1 MSGEIIELL
10 GDAGATS
17 TARREEDTPPGH
29 QEAGDAAESEPLN
42 PDQIRIRRSLARR
55 VSMYKKVFPAEIA
68 ELGSELDD
76 LIHKS
81 PEELAALLEEVQFLV
96 ETRRSTAQA
105 RGLFVAGLSMGE
117 AAGASVGL
125 CLKGLTA
132 TAASS
137 EEILRTVDECALKY
151 EGVVAPLDPAL
162 RLAMAVGQLVL
173 AIDASN
179 RALLVNNHLQPA
191 PIEAEAFAPAPIEA
205 KASATPTNHISREEY
220 RDL

>member
-1 MSGEIIELL
+1 
-10 GDAGATS
+10 
-17 TARREEDTPPGH
+17 
-29 QEAGDAAESEPLN
+29 
-42 PDQIRIRRSLARR
+42 
-55 VSMYKKVFPAEIA
+55 MYKKVFPAEIA

-125 CLKGLTA
+125 RLQGLTA

-151 EGVVAPLDPAL
+151 EGTVAPLDPAL

-179 RALLVNNHLQPA
+179 RVRESQPTPA
-191 PIEAEAFAPAPIEA
+191 PTEVKTPAPVA
-205 KASATPTNHISREEY
+205 PTNNISREEY

>member
-1 MSGEIIELL
+1 MLAETIELQ
-10 GDAGATS
+10 GDAGAGFS
-17 TARREEDTPPGH
+17 TRQEETPKSPRN
-29 QEAGDAAESEPLN
+29 QDSAGDGTAVASEPLS
-42 PDQIRIRRSLARR
+42 PADHAGEVKLRRSLARR
-55 VSMYKKVFPAEIA
+55 IARYKTVFPEEVS
-68 ELGSELDD
+68 ELGSELDG
-76 LIHKS
+76 LMYKS
-81 PEELAALLEEVQFLV
+81 PEELATLLEEVQFLV

-117 AAGASVGL
+117 AAGGYAGL
-125 CLKGLTA
+125 RLQGLTA

-173 AIDASN
+173 AVDASN
-179 RALLVNNHLQPA
+179 RARESQPTPA
-191 PIEAEAFAPAPIEA
+191 PIEV
-205 KASATPTNHISREEY
+205 KASAPAATTNINAREEY

>member
-1 MSGEIIELL
+1 MSGETIELL

-29 QEAGDAAESEPLN
+29 QEAGDEADSEPLS
-42 PDQIRIRRSLARR
+42 PDQVKLRRSLARR
-55 VSMYKKVFPAEIA
+55 IASYKKVFPAEIS
-68 ELGSELDD
+68 ELGSELDG
-76 LIHKS
+76 LMYKS
-81 PEELAALLEEVQFLV
+81 PEELATLLEEVQFLV

-117 AAGASVGL
+117 AAGGYAGL
-125 CLKGLTA
+125 RLQGLTA

-151 EGVVAPLDPAL
+151 EGTVAPLDPAL

-173 AIDASN
+173 AVDASN
-179 RALLVNNHLQPA
+179 RARESQPTPA
-191 PIEAEAFAPAPIEA
+191 PIEVKTPAPVA
-205 KASATPTNHISREEY
+205 PVAPTNINAREEY